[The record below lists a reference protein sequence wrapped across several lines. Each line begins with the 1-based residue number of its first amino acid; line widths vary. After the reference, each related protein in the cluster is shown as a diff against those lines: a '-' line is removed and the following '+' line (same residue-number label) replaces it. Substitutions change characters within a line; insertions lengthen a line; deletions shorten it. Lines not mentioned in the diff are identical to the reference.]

1 MTESPLSP
9 YQKVVEETD
18 RMGATNAK
26 REAIPRVLMSRF
38 GDAVKDLKV
47 ESDADEFAQLE
58 GLLES

>member
-1 MTESPLSP
+1 MTESPPSP
-9 YQKVVEETD
+9 YQNVVEETD

-26 REAIPRVLMSRF
+26 REAIPRVFMSRF